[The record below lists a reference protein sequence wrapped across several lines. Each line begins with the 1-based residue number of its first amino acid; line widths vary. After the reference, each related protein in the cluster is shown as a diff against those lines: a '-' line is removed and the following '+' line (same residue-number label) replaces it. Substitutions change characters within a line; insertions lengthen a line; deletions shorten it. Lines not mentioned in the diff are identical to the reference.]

1 MRRVTSAVRAGC
13 CRCMQGACAVPVCR
27 SIEEKF
33 RKAKWWRKQREEA
46 LVRSMEAKRRYR
58 MIIADFAEIKDGTLW
73 KLRRFVVTTQHTSL
87 EVVVSFVY
95 VCY

>member
-1 MRRVTSAVRAGC
+1 MVRAVC
-13 CRCMQGACAVPVCR
+13 CRCMQGACAVPVYG

-46 LVRSMEAKRRYR
+46 LAHSVEGKRRYR
-58 MIIADFAEIKDGTLW
+58 MITAEFAEIKDGTLL
-73 KLRRFVVTTQHTSL
+73 KLRRSVATTQHTSL